1 MTSSKDIKGS
11 TAFVRQLR
19 RIMLR
24 HGLLQK
30 DFGRICKMPDGVL
43 ALILG
48 GFRSCSVKNVDRIAE
63 GLRFLKEDPAPFYSL
78 AEEHNRY
85 VRDCGYNLTKGKKS
99 CHEALPTEEVHEQR
113 IEQVIDLIRVLDDS
127 LDEVRQEFN
136 DIRDCLQ
143 ELKRLVRRSIDERM
157 KEPRD

>member
-24 HGLLQK
+24 HGL
-30 DFGRICKMPDGVL
+30 GRICKMPDGVL

-99 CHEALPTEEVHEQR
+99 CPEALPIEEVHEQR
-113 IEQVIDLIRVLDDS
+113 IEQVIDHIRVLDDS
-127 LDEVRQEFN
+127 LDEIRQEFN
-136 DIRDCLQ
+136 DIRDSLQ
-143 ELKRLVRRSIDERM
+143 ALKRLVRRLIDERM
-157 KEPRD
+157 KETRD